1 MNGDILLDVRD
12 LRAEFPL
19 DEGLLTAVSGVSYTI
34 DRNSTLGIVGESGCG
49 KSITAHAVL
58 RIVPP
63 PGRTSGEILLH
74 RRPAGTGAT
83 ESRAGAGDSGGGTAG
98 VATGDSGG
106 AATAAD
112 TAGVVDLQSLGTN
125 SREMRAIRG
134 REIAMIFQEP
144 MTSLSPVHRVGEQVA
159 EAITLHRTD
168 DREEAK
174 QIALSML
181 DRVGIPHPSRV
192 FDTYTHQLSGGLRQR
207 IMIAMALSC
216 DPSLLIADEPTT
228 ALDVTVQAQV
238 IELMKELQSQ
248 SRMAIQY
255 ISHDLGVIAEIA
267 DYVAVMYLGE
277 VVEYADVHTL
287 FKKPLHPYTIALL
300 DSIPKLEDKP
310 RQRLF
315 PITGTVPTPIGLPRG
330 CRFFGRCPR
339 AMPGTCDAYD
349 PELVELEPGHKARCF
364 LYPEVLEAA
373 KRTQEAA
380 V

>member
-1 MNGDILLDVRD
+1 MSNDILLDVRD
-12 LRAEFPL
+12 LHVEFHL
-19 DEGLLTAVSGVSYTI
+19 DEGVLRAVSGVSYTI
-34 DRNSTLGIVGESGCG
+34 DRNTTLGIVGESGCG

-63 PGRTSGEILLH
+63 PGRTGGRILLH
-74 RRPAGTGAT
+74 REAGGHGFGREAGNPS
-83 ESRAGAGDSGGGTAG
+83 ESSGIGGEEIGEEGTA
-98 VATGDSGG
+98 
-106 AATAAD
+106 
-112 TAGVVDLQSLGTN
+112 AGPSANVVDLQSLGTN
-125 SREMRAIRG
+125 SSEMRAIRG

-144 MTSLSPVHRVGEQVA
+144 MTSLSPVHKVGAQVA
-159 EAITLHRTD
+159 EAILLHRTED
-168 DREEAK
+168 QAEAK
-174 QIALSML
+174 EIAMSML

-192 FDTYTHQLSGGLRQR
+192 YDTYPHQLSGGLRQR

-238 IELMKELQSQ
+238 IELMKELQAQ

-267 DYVAVMYLGE
+267 DMVAVMYLGE

-287 FKKPLHPYTIALL
+287 FKQPLHPYTSALL
-300 DSIPKLEDKP
+300 SSIPKLEDTP
-310 RQRLF
+310 RSRLF
-315 PITGTVPTPIGLPRG
+315 PITGTVPTPINLPKG
-330 CRFFGRCPR
+330 CRFFGRCPH

-349 PELVELEPGHKARCF
+349 PALLEIEKGHKARCF

-373 KRTQEAA
+373 KRKRE
-380 V
+380 VEV